1 MAEVPVEPPSEGGSL
16 NTAVGVCVVLLATFL
31 GICSVKGNNI
41 GQQMQLKQADRN
53 NNWAWFQA
61 RNVRLAVYE
70 TTADEL
76 SIPRPNE
83 SATERQARED
93 KAAEY
98 RKRAKSQEEKSEQQK
113 ADAEQAQKE
122 YEELSAKDDQFDLTE
137 AALTIGLAMMGVTAL
152 LKRWWL
158 FGLALVPATSGVAM
172 GVAGFAGAD
181 TSSPAIKWMIGV
193 LS

>member
-1 MAEVPVEPPSEGGSL
+1 
-16 NTAVGVCVVLLATFL
+16 FL
-31 GICSVKGNNI
+31 GICNVKGNNI

-76 SIPRPNE
+76 SIPRPDE
-83 SATERQARED
+83 SATERQAREE

-158 FGLALVPATSGVAM
+158 FGLALVPAAFGVAM
-172 GVAGFAGAD
+172 GVAGFAGVD
-181 TSSPAIKWMIGV
+181 TTFPPVKWMIGV